1 MTPAITLAAAFV
13 LFCLAVIF
21 LRLDLDMEV

>member
-1 MTPAITLAAAFV
+1 MTPAITIAATAV